1 MADETSDNEWRT
13 AFLRQARSDYAL
25 FQTLRTQDDVPLC
38 HKLHC
43 LQMATEKLAKALQ
56 TPPGRRPDR
65 THTAF
70 ASFVQTATTNP
81 QLRRISRYQNRAQYR
96 AALSSLLPL
105 AQSLEDLS
113 PEGPDHPNPEY
124 PWEQNGQVV
133 SPLDYAWTGFQLQ
146 SPAMI
151 RLLQFLDDCFSLF

>member
-1 MADETSDNEWRT
+1 MPMDWRE

-25 FQTLRTQDDVPLC
+25 FQRLQTEPSVPLC

-56 TPPGRRPDR
+56 APPGRHPDR
-65 THTAF
+65 THNAF

-81 QLRRISRYQNRAQYR
+81 QLRRISRYQNRAQYLAVVR
-96 AALSSLLPL
+96 GLLLL
-105 AQSLEDLS
+105 AQQIEDLS

-124 PWEQNGQVV
+124 PWEQNGQVM
-133 SPLDYAWTGFQLQ
+133 SPLDYAWADFHLQ

-151 RLLQFLDDCFSLF
+151 RLLQFLNDCFSLP